1 MEGSHKNNGI
11 REMPR
16 IGIRP
21 VVDGRRDHSFQTLCD
36 QAMRMAQIAR
46 ELYET
51 KLIHPNGQKVECVI
65 ADQCIDGVAQSA
77 ACARKFAKNNVGVV
91 LTVTPCWCYGTE
103 VMYLEHTHPQAIW
116 GLNATERPG
125 AVFLAAV
132 LSAHNQLGIPAFAIY
147 GKDVQEKDDET
158 LPADVEEKLLR
169 FARAGLAV
177 AAMKGKSYLGI
188 GTTCMGIAG
197 SMGHEKELLHYFGI
211 HRENV
216 DMCEI
221 DRRIQR
227 GIYDHEEYQR
237 ALAWTKENCREGED
251 RNIDSLV
258 MTREEKDAVWETVVK
273 MTIIIRDLMIGNPK
287 LAEMGFAE
295 EAGGHNAIAGG
306 FQGQRQWT
314 DYKPNGD
321 FSEALLCSSF
331 DWNGIREA
339 FIVATED
346 DTLNG
351 MTMLL
356 MHLVSGV
363 AQGFADVRT
372 YWSPEAVAR
381 VTGHKLEG
389 LAENGF
395 IHLINSGAAALDACG
410 RQQLDGK
417 PAMKHFTQ
425 ITQEDVKACL
435 NATKWSPAQRGSFY
449 GGGFSST
456 FRTVGGMPMTI
467 ARLSIVDGLGP
478 VLQIAEGW
486 SIELPEEVFEKINER
501 TDPTWPTTLFA
512 PRLTGE
518 APFQSVYH
526 VMANWGANHGVFCFG
541 HIGADLVTLA
551 SMLRI
556 PVTMC
561 NVPDDQLYR
570 PTAWGMFGCRNSEAS
585 DILACKNWGPL
596 YR

>member
-1 MEGSHKNNGI
+1 MEQSHHYCAEW
-11 REMPR
+11 EMPK

-21 VVDGRRDHSFQTLCD
+21 VVDGRRDERYDALCR
-36 QAMRMAQIAR
+36 QAMEMAQTAKR
-46 ELYET
+46 LYET
-51 KLIHPNGQKVECVI
+51 KLLHPNGRKVECVI
-65 ADQCIDGVAQSA
+65 ADRCIDGVAQSA
-77 ACARKFAKNNVGVV
+77 ACNRKFSQNNVGVV

-103 VMYLEHTHPQAIW
+103 VMYMERTHPQAIW

-125 AVFLAAV
+125 AVFLAAAI
-132 LSAHNQLGIPAFAIY
+132 SAHNQLGIPAFAIY
-147 GKDVQEKDDET
+147 GKDVQEKDDTIVPE
-158 LPADVEEKLLR
+158 DVEEKLLR

-177 AAMKGKSYLGI
+177 ATMRGKSYLGI
-188 GTTCMGIAG
+188 GTTSMGIAG
-197 SMGHEKELLHYFGI
+197 SMGHEKELLKYFGI
-211 HRENV
+211 QRESI

-221 DRRIQR
+221 DRRITR
-227 GIYDHEEYQR
+227 GIYDQEEFRR
-237 ALAWTKENCREGED
+237 AMVWTKEHCPEGD
-251 RNIDSLV
+251 DNNPSSLV
-258 MTREEKDAVWETVVK
+258 MSREEKDAVWETVVK

-321 FSEALLCSSF
+321 FSESILCSSF

-339 FIVATED
+339 FVVATED
-346 DTLNG
+346 DSLNG

-356 MHLVSGV
+356 MHLVSGI

-372 YWSPEAVAR
+372 YWSPEAVER
-381 VTGHKLEG
+381 VSGYKLEG

-395 IHLINSGAAALDACG
+395 IHLLNSGAAALDATG
-410 RQQLDGK
+410 RQRLDGK

-425 ITQEDVKACL
+425 ITPEEADACL
-435 NATKWSPAQRGSFY
+435 KATRWSPALRGTFY

-456 FRTVGGMPMTI
+456 FLTEGGMPMTM

-486 SIELPEEVFEKINER
+486 SVELPEETFAIINDR

-526 VMANWGANHGVFCFG
+526 VMANWGANHGAFCYG

-561 NVPDDQLYR
+561 NVERDKLYR
-570 PTAWGMFGCRNSEAS
+570 PAVWGMFGSKDAEAA

-596 YR
+596 YG